1 MAWINRTEIA
11 PGIYLDLSKVGVSTT
26 IGVRGSSL
34 TRNGQYVNTGIP
46 GTGFYERT
54 KLVHTHQAH
63 APLSNSSADPKTAH
77 ANTLVVAIA
86 MAIGVFCIS
95 LAFSFLEGCIVWA
108 VFVVLLIFVAVISG
122 MAGDKS
128 KEVDPSLWIYK
139 AKATLPKL
147 QGETKEVLKN
157 FIDCYELAR
166 QIEYETKVV
175 NALED
180 KMRGASNT
188 KLEQLLWEHQSKLEE
203 LNRQLADVQIDVDA
217 PLTDEEKEAYGK
229 VCDAF
234 EQVMHSAYTWFV
246 APSNY
251 GSPTEPHAQTTGKR
265 RQASAYVGVFDYLKS
280 DFDVPVLDTG
290 DTQYYIYPKFVIKAS
305 NVCEFEV
312 YPLTPSAITASIVKY
327 AEAEVKPLDAHST
340 EEAWLYAN
348 GDGSPD
354 KRHTNNK
361 LVPVYQYGCINF
373 DLGSTQS
380 RFMFSNGEAS
390 ERFAEALALYVGK
403 PNASSSSSEEEGMAL
418 EKANGSF
425 YPAMEKAATN
435 LYLHVKSMN
444 GMEDV
449 IEAMN
454 KQHCLA
460 VADNLPFTVNH
471 RLALAAFADAWK
483 CYKCLGHQIDYS
495 KPEIIALSIF
505 CAELGSEDA
514 LSVVSSEQLMR
525 SQGIA
530 ATKGFIK
537 VMEDS
542 FDTNFPDD
550 KFFVIEILRANGI
563 DEDVINKYAVL
574 LYRFASILAKADGNV
589 DEKETAWLA
598 NMVKFTE
605 SPNKGTER
613 AANND
618 ELLSKV
624 AEYVVSSQRCSAS
637 AIQREFQIGYRR
649 AEKLLDQ
656 LAEWGIVGQAS
667 DSHPR
672 AILVNDKET
681 LHKWLGNRL
690 PKAQAGGKGRETA
703 HAAKDAPA
711 LQQLDKLIG
720 LESVKEEVNKLTN
733 FIKVQNLRKQKGM
746 NAITLS
752 YHCVFTGNPGT
763 GKTTVARI
771 VAQIYR
777 ELGILKKGQLVE
789 TDRSGLVAEYVGQ
802 TAVKTNKIIDSALD
816 GVLFIDEA
824 YSLVQG
830 GGNDYGKEAI
840 ATLLKRMEDDRDR
853 LIVILAGYDNEMK
866 LFIDS
871 NPGLQSRFNRYI
883 HFSDYNAEE
892 LMAIFK
898 LNLKK
903 FDYELTNDAEQKI
916 SHLFSYAVSH
926 KDQNFGNGRYARN
939 VLEKTLENQATRLAS
954 VSEITEQMLRTIEE
968 HDIPT

>member
-11 PGIYLDLSKVGVSTT
+11 PGVYLDLSKVGVSPT

-63 APLSNSSADPKTAH
+63 APLSNGSADPQTAH

-147 QGETKEVLKN
+147 QGETQEVLKN
-157 FIDCYELAR
+157 FIGCYELAR

-180 KMRGASNT
+180 KMRGASNA

-203 LNRQLADVQIDVDA
+203 LNRQLADVQMDVDA

-229 VCDAF
+229 LCDAF
-234 EQVMHSAYTWFV
+234 EQVMHSAYAWFV

-251 GSPTEPHAQTTGKR
+251 GSPTEPHAQTIGKR

-305 NVCEFEV
+305 SVCEFEV
-312 YPLTPSAITASIVKY
+312 YPLTPSAITASIVKH

-390 ERFAEALALYVGK
+390 ERFAEALDFYVGK
-403 PNASSSSSEEEGMAL
+403 PNASSSSSEEEDAMAL

-460 VADNLPFTVNH
+460 VADDLPFTVNH

-483 CYKCLGHQIDYS
+483 CYKGLGHQIDYS

-605 SPNKGTER
+605 SPNK
-613 AANND
+613 D
-618 ELLSKV
+618 
-624 AEYVVSSQRCSAS
+624 
-637 AIQREFQIGYRR
+637 
-649 AEKLLDQ
+649 
-656 LAEWGIVGQAS
+656 
-667 DSHPR
+667 
-672 AILVNDKET
+672 
-681 LHKWLGNRL
+681 
-690 PKAQAGGKGRETA
+690 RETA

-939 VLEKTLENQATRLAS
+939 VLEKTLENQATRLAT
-954 VSEITEQMLRTIEE
+954 VNEITEQMLRTIEE

>member
-34 TRNGQYVNTGIP
+34 THHGQYVNTGIP

-63 APLSNSSADPKTAH
+63 APLSYASADPQTAH

-108 VFVVLLIFVAVISG
+108 VFVVLLIFVATISG

-128 KEVDPSLWIYK
+128 KEVDHSLWIYK

-157 FIDCYELAR
+157 FIDCYELAK

-175 NALED
+175 NALEE
-180 KMRGASNT
+180 KLRGASNA
-188 KLEQLLWEHQSKLEE
+188 KLAQLLWEHQSKLEE
-203 LNRQLADVQIDVDA
+203 LNRQLADVQMDVDA

-251 GSPTEPHAQTTGKR
+251 GSPAKPHTQTTGKR
-265 RQASAYVGVFDYLKS
+265 RRASAYVGVFDYLKS
-280 DFDVPVLDTG
+280 DFDVPVLDAG

-312 YPLTPSAITASIVKY
+312 YPLTPSAITVSIVK
-327 AEAEVKPLDAHST
+327 
-340 EEAWLYAN
+340 YAN

-373 DLGSTQS
+373 DLGNTPS
-380 RFMFSNGEAS
+380 RFMFSDGEAS
-390 ERFAEALALYVGK
+390 ERFAEALAFYVGK
-403 PNASSSSSEEEGMAL
+403 PNASSSSEEEMASSN
-418 EKANGSF
+418 ANGTF
-425 YPAMEKAATN
+425 YSAMEKAATN

-449 IEAMN
+449 VEAMN

-460 VADNLPFTVNH
+460 VADDLPFTVNH

-483 CYKCLGHQIDYS
+483 CYKGLGHQIDYS
-495 KPEIIALSIF
+495 KPEIIGLSIF

-550 KFFVIEILRANGI
+550 KFFVIEILRDNGI
-563 DEDVINKYAVL
+563 DEDVVNKYAVL

-598 NMVKFTE
+598 SMVKFTE
-605 SPNKGTER
+605 S
-613 AANND
+613 AD
-618 ELLSKV
+618 
-624 AEYVVSSQRCSAS
+624 
-637 AIQREFQIGYRR
+637 
-649 AEKLLDQ
+649 
-656 LAEWGIVGQAS
+656 
-667 DSHPR
+667 
-672 AILVNDKET
+672 
-681 LHKWLGNRL
+681 
-690 PKAQAGGKGRETA
+690 KGRETA
-703 HAAKDAPA
+703 REGKDAPA

-746 NAITLS
+746 NAITIS

-853 LIVILAGYDNEMK
+853 LVVILAGYDNEMK

-883 HFSDYNAEE
+883 HFSDYKAEE

-968 HDIPT
+968 NDIPT

>member
-63 APLSNSSADPKTAH
+63 APLSNASADPQTAH

-147 QGETKEVLKN
+147 QGETQEVLKN
-157 FIDCYELAR
+157 FIGCYELAR

-180 KMRGASNT
+180 KMRGASNA

-203 LNRQLADVQIDVDA
+203 LNRQLADVQMDVDA

-229 VCDAF
+229 LCDAF
-234 EQVMHSAYTWFV
+234 EQVMHSAYAWFI

-251 GSPTEPHAQTTGKR
+251 GSPTEPHAQTIGKR

-305 NVCEFEV
+305 SVCEFEV
-312 YPLTPSAITASIVKY
+312 YPLTPSAITASIVKH

-380 RFMFSNGEAS
+380 RFMFSNGKAS
-390 ERFAEALALYVGK
+390 ERFAEALDFYVGK
-403 PNASSSSSEEEGMAL
+403 PNASSSSSEEDAMAL

-460 VADNLPFTVNH
+460 VADDLPFTVNH

-483 CYKCLGHQIDYS
+483 CYKGLGHQIDYS

-605 SPNKGTER
+605 SPNK
-613 AANND
+613 D
-618 ELLSKV
+618 
-624 AEYVVSSQRCSAS
+624 
-637 AIQREFQIGYRR
+637 
-649 AEKLLDQ
+649 
-656 LAEWGIVGQAS
+656 
-667 DSHPR
+667 
-672 AILVNDKET
+672 
-681 LHKWLGNRL
+681 
-690 PKAQAGGKGRETA
+690 RETA
-703 HAAKDAPA
+703 HVAKDAPA

-939 VLEKTLENQATRLAS
+939 VLEKTLENQATRLAT

>member
-1 MAWINRTEIA
+1 M
-11 PGIYLDLSKVGVSTT
+11 
-26 IGVRGSSL
+26 
-34 TRNGQYVNTGIP
+34 
-46 GTGFYERT
+46 
-54 KLVHTHQAH
+54 
-63 APLSNSSADPKTAH
+63 
-77 ANTLVVAIA
+77 
-86 MAIGVFCIS
+86 
-95 LAFSFLEGCIVWA
+95 
-108 VFVVLLIFVAVISG
+108 
-122 MAGDKS
+122 
-128 KEVDPSLWIYK
+128 
-139 AKATLPKL
+139 
-147 QGETKEVLKN
+147 
-157 FIDCYELAR
+157 
-166 QIEYETKVV
+166 V
-175 NALED
+175 NALEE
-180 KMRGASNT
+180 KLRGASNA

-234 EQVMHSAYTWFV
+234 EQAMHSAYTWFV

-251 GSPTEPHAQTTGKR
+251 GSPAKPHAQTTGKR
-265 RQASAYVGVFDYLKS
+265 GRASAYVGVFDYLKS
-280 DFDVPVLDTG
+280 DFDVPVLDVG

-312 YPLTPSAITASIVKY
+312 YPLTPSAITVSIVK
-327 AEAEVKPLDAHST
+327 
-340 EEAWLYAN
+340 YAN

-373 DLGSTQS
+373 DLGNTPS
-380 RFMFSNGEAS
+380 RFMFSDGEAS
-390 ERFAEALALYVGK
+390 ERFGEALTFYVGK
-403 PNASSSSSEEEGMAL
+403 PNASSSEEEEMASSN
-418 EKANGSF
+418 ANGTF
-425 YPAMEKAATN
+425 YSAMEKAATN

-449 IEAMN
+449 VEAMN

-460 VADNLPFTVNH
+460 VADDLPFTVNH

-483 CYKCLGHQIDYS
+483 CYKGLGHQVDYS
-495 KPEIIALSIF
+495 KPEIIGLSIF

-550 KFFVIEILRANGI
+550 KFFVIEILRDNGI
-563 DEDVINKYAVL
+563 DEDVVNKYAVL

-598 NMVKFTE
+598 SMVKFTE
-605 SPNKGTER
+605 S
-613 AANND
+613 A
-618 ELLSKV
+618 
-624 AEYVVSSQRCSAS
+624 
-637 AIQREFQIGYRR
+637 
-649 AEKLLDQ
+649 
-656 LAEWGIVGQAS
+656 
-667 DSHPR
+667 
-672 AILVNDKET
+672 
-681 LHKWLGNRL
+681 
-690 PKAQAGGKGRETA
+690 GKGRETA
-703 HAAKDAPA
+703 REGKDAPA

-746 NAITLS
+746 NAITIS

-853 LIVILAGYDNEMK
+853 LVVILAGYDNEMK

-883 HFSDYNAEE
+883 HFSDYNSEE

-968 HDIPT
+968 NDIPT

>member
-11 PGIYLDLSKVGVSTT
+11 PGVYLDLSKVGVSTT

-63 APLSNSSADPKTAH
+63 APLSNGSADPKTAH

-128 KEVDPSLWIYK
+128 KEVDPSLWICK

-157 FIDCYELAR
+157 FIGCYELAR

-180 KMRGASNT
+180 KMRGASNA

-203 LNRQLADVQIDVDA
+203 LNRQLADVQMDVDA

-229 VCDAF
+229 LCDAF
-234 EQVMHSAYTWFV
+234 EQVMHSAYAWFV

-251 GSPTEPHAQTTGKR
+251 GSPTEPHAQTIGKR

-312 YPLTPSAITASIVKY
+312 YPLTPSAITASIVKH

-390 ERFAEALALYVGK
+390 ERFAEALDFYVGK
-403 PNASSSSSEEEGMAL
+403 PNASSSSSEEEDAMAL

-460 VADNLPFTVNH
+460 VADDLPFTVNH

-483 CYKCLGHQIDYS
+483 CYKGLGHQIDYS

-605 SPNKGTER
+605 SPNK
-613 AANND
+613 D
-618 ELLSKV
+618 
-624 AEYVVSSQRCSAS
+624 
-637 AIQREFQIGYRR
+637 
-649 AEKLLDQ
+649 
-656 LAEWGIVGQAS
+656 
-667 DSHPR
+667 
-672 AILVNDKET
+672 
-681 LHKWLGNRL
+681 
-690 PKAQAGGKGRETA
+690 RETA

-771 VAQIYR
+771 VAQIYH

-939 VLEKTLENQATRLAS
+939 VLEKTLENQATRLAT

>member
-34 TRNGQYVNTGIP
+34 THHGQYVNTGIP

-63 APLSNSSADPKTAH
+63 APLSNASADPQTAH

-108 VFVVLLIFVAVISG
+108 VFVVLLIFVATISG

-128 KEVDPSLWIYK
+128 KEVDHSLWIYK

-157 FIDCYELAR
+157 FIDCYELAK

-175 NALED
+175 KALEE
-180 KMRGASNT
+180 KLRGASNA

-234 EQVMHSAYTWFV
+234 EQAMHSAYTWFV

-251 GSPTEPHAQTTGKR
+251 GSPAKPHVQTIGKR
-265 RQASAYVGVFDYLKS
+265 RRASAYVGVFDYLKS
-280 DFDVPVLDTG
+280 NFDVPVLDAG

-312 YPLTPSAITASIVKY
+312 YPLTPSAITVSIVK
-327 AEAEVKPLDAHST
+327 
-340 EEAWLYAN
+340 YAN

-373 DLGSTQS
+373 DLGNTPS
-380 RFMFSNGEAS
+380 RFMFSDGEAS
-390 ERFAEALALYVGK
+390 ERFAEALAFYVGK
-403 PNASSSSSEEEGMAL
+403 PNASSSSEEEMASSNA
-418 EKANGSF
+418 KGTF
-425 YPAMEKAATN
+425 YSAMEKAATN

-449 IEAMN
+449 VEAMN

-460 VADNLPFTVNH
+460 VADDLPFTVNH

-483 CYKCLGHQIDYS
+483 CYKGLGHQIDYS
-495 KPEIIALSIF
+495 KPEIIGLSIF

-530 ATKGFIK
+530 ATKGFIQ

-542 FDTNFPDD
+542 FETNFPDD

-563 DEDVINKYAVL
+563 DEDVVNKYAVL

-598 NMVKFTE
+598 SMVKFTE
-605 SPNKGTER
+605 S
-613 AANND
+613 AD
-618 ELLSKV
+618 
-624 AEYVVSSQRCSAS
+624 
-637 AIQREFQIGYRR
+637 
-649 AEKLLDQ
+649 
-656 LAEWGIVGQAS
+656 
-667 DSHPR
+667 
-672 AILVNDKET
+672 
-681 LHKWLGNRL
+681 
-690 PKAQAGGKGRETA
+690 KGRETA
-703 HAAKDAPA
+703 REAKDAPA

-746 NAITLS
+746 NAITIS

-853 LIVILAGYDNEMK
+853 LVVILAGYDNEMK

-968 HDIPT
+968 NDIPT

>member
-11 PGIYLDLSKVGVSTT
+11 PGIYLDLSKVSVSTT

-63 APLSNSSADPKTAH
+63 APLSNASADPQTAH

-128 KEVDPSLWIYK
+128 KEVDPSLWICK

-157 FIDCYELAR
+157 FIGCYELAR

-180 KMRGASNT
+180 KMRGASNA

-203 LNRQLADVQIDVDA
+203 LNRQLADVQMDVDA
-217 PLTDEEKEAYGK
+217 PLTDKEKEAYGK
-229 VCDAF
+229 LCDAF
-234 EQVMHSAYTWFV
+234 EQVMHSAYAWFI

-251 GSPTEPHAQTTGKR
+251 GSPTEPHAQTIGKR

-305 NVCEFEV
+305 SVCEFEV
-312 YPLTPSAITASIVKY
+312 YPLTPSAITASIVKH

-390 ERFAEALALYVGK
+390 ERFAEALDFYVGK
-403 PNASSSSSEEEGMAL
+403 PNTSSSSSEEEDAMAL

-460 VADNLPFTVNH
+460 VADDLPFTVNH

-483 CYKCLGHQIDYS
+483 CYKGLGHQIDYS

-605 SPNKGTER
+605 SPNK
-613 AANND
+613 D
-618 ELLSKV
+618 
-624 AEYVVSSQRCSAS
+624 
-637 AIQREFQIGYRR
+637 
-649 AEKLLDQ
+649 
-656 LAEWGIVGQAS
+656 
-667 DSHPR
+667 
-672 AILVNDKET
+672 
-681 LHKWLGNRL
+681 
-690 PKAQAGGKGRETA
+690 RETA
-703 HAAKDAPA
+703 HAAKDASA

-771 VAQIYR
+771 VAQIYH

-939 VLEKTLENQATRLAS
+939 VLEKTLENQATRLAT

>member
-63 APLSNSSADPKTAH
+63 APLSNASADPQTAH

-128 KEVDPSLWIYK
+128 KEVDPSLWICK

-157 FIDCYELAR
+157 FIGCYELAR

-180 KMRGASNT
+180 KMRGASNA

-203 LNRQLADVQIDVDA
+203 LNRQLADVQMDVDA

-229 VCDAF
+229 LCDAF
-234 EQVMHSAYTWFV
+234 EQVMHSAYAWFI

-251 GSPTEPHAQTTGKR
+251 GSPTEPHAQTIGKR

-390 ERFAEALALYVGK
+390 ERFAEALDFYVGK
-403 PNASSSSSEEEGMAL
+403 PNASSSSSEEDAMAL
-418 EKANGSF
+418 EKANVSF

-460 VADNLPFTVNH
+460 VADDLPFTVNH

-483 CYKCLGHQIDYS
+483 CYKGLGHQIDYS

-605 SPNKGTER
+605 SPNK
-613 AANND
+613 D
-618 ELLSKV
+618 
-624 AEYVVSSQRCSAS
+624 
-637 AIQREFQIGYRR
+637 
-649 AEKLLDQ
+649 
-656 LAEWGIVGQAS
+656 
-667 DSHPR
+667 
-672 AILVNDKET
+672 
-681 LHKWLGNRL
+681 
-690 PKAQAGGKGRETA
+690 RETA

-866 LFIDS
+866 LFVDS

-939 VLEKTLENQATRLAS
+939 VLEKTLENQATRLAT

>member
-34 TRNGQYVNTGIP
+34 THHGQYVNTGIP

-63 APLSNSSADPKTAH
+63 APLSYASADPQTAH

-108 VFVVLLIFVAVISG
+108 VFVALLIFVATISG

-128 KEVDPSLWIYK
+128 KEVDHSLWIYK

-157 FIDCYELAR
+157 FIDCYELAK

-175 NALED
+175 NALEE
-180 KMRGASNT
+180 KLRGASNA
-188 KLEQLLWEHQSKLEE
+188 KLDQLLWEHQSKLEE
-203 LNRQLADVQIDVDA
+203 LNRQLADVQTDVDA

-234 EQVMHSAYTWFV
+234 EEAMHSAYTWFV

-251 GSPTEPHAQTTGKR
+251 GSPAKPHVQTIGKR
-265 RQASAYVGVFDYLKS
+265 RRASAYVGVFDYLKS
-280 DFDVPVLDTG
+280 DFDVPVLDAG

-305 NVCEFEV
+305 SVCEFEV

-327 AEAEVKPLDAHST
+327 AEAEVNPLDAHST
-340 EEAWLYAN
+340 EEAWQYAN

-373 DLGSTQS
+373 DLGNTPS
-380 RFMFSNGEAS
+380 RFMFSDGEAS
-390 ERFAEALALYVGK
+390 ERFAEALAFYVGK
-403 PNASSSSSEEEGMAL
+403 PNASSSSSEEEMASSN
-418 EKANGSF
+418 ANGTF
-425 YPAMEKAATN
+425 YSAMEKAATN

-449 IEAMN
+449 VEAMN

-460 VADNLPFTVNH
+460 VADDLPFTVNH

-483 CYKCLGHQIDYS
+483 CYKGLGHQIDYS
-495 KPEIIALSIF
+495 KPEIIGLSIF

-530 ATKGFIK
+530 ATKGFIQ

-542 FDTNFPDD
+542 FETNFPDD
-550 KFFVIEILRANGI
+550 KFFVIEILRDNGI

-598 NMVKFTE
+598 SMVKFTE
-605 SPNKGTER
+605 S
-613 AANND
+613 AD
-618 ELLSKV
+618 
-624 AEYVVSSQRCSAS
+624 
-637 AIQREFQIGYRR
+637 
-649 AEKLLDQ
+649 
-656 LAEWGIVGQAS
+656 
-667 DSHPR
+667 
-672 AILVNDKET
+672 
-681 LHKWLGNRL
+681 
-690 PKAQAGGKGRETA
+690 KGRETA
-703 HAAKDAPA
+703 REGKDAPA

-746 NAITLS
+746 NAITIS

-853 LIVILAGYDNEMK
+853 LVVILAGYDNEMK

-968 HDIPT
+968 NDIPT

>member
-11 PGIYLDLSKVGVSTT
+11 PGIYLDLSKVGVSPT

-63 APLSNSSADPKTAH
+63 APLSNASADPQTAH

-108 VFVVLLIFVAVISG
+108 VFVVLLIFVATISG

-128 KEVDPSLWIYK
+128 KEVDHSLWIYK

-157 FIDCYELAR
+157 FIDCYELAK

-175 NALED
+175 KALEE
-180 KMRGASNT
+180 KLRGASNA

-234 EQVMHSAYTWFV
+234 EEAMHSAYTWFV

-251 GSPTEPHAQTTGKR
+251 GSPAKPHAQTTGKR
-265 RQASAYVGVFDYLKS
+265 RRASAYVGVFDYLKS
-280 DFDVPVLDTG
+280 NFDVPVLDAG

-312 YPLTPSAITASIVKY
+312 YPLTPSAITISIVK
-327 AEAEVKPLDAHST
+327 
-340 EEAWLYAN
+340 YAN

-354 KRHTNNK
+354 KRHANNK

-373 DLGSTQS
+373 DLGNTPS
-380 RFMFSNGEAS
+380 RFMFSDGEAS
-390 ERFAEALALYVGK
+390 ERFAEALDFYVGK
-403 PNASSSSSEEEGMAL
+403 PNASSSSSEEEDAMAL

-483 CYKCLGHQIDYS
+483 CYKGLGHKIDYS

-542 FDTNFPDD
+542 FDTKFPDD
-550 KFFVIEILRANGI
+550 NFFVIEILRANGI

-605 SPNKGTER
+605 SPNK
-613 AANND
+613 D
-618 ELLSKV
+618 
-624 AEYVVSSQRCSAS
+624 
-637 AIQREFQIGYRR
+637 
-649 AEKLLDQ
+649 
-656 LAEWGIVGQAS
+656 
-667 DSHPR
+667 
-672 AILVNDKET
+672 
-681 LHKWLGNRL
+681 
-690 PKAQAGGKGRETA
+690 RETA

-939 VLEKTLENQATRLAS
+939 VLEKTLENQATRLAT

>member
-11 PGIYLDLSKVGVSTT
+11 PGIYLDLSKVGVSPT

-63 APLSNSSADPKTAH
+63 APLSNASADPQTAH

-128 KEVDPSLWIYK
+128 KEVDPSLWICK

-147 QGETKEVLKN
+147 QGETQEVLKN
-157 FIDCYELAR
+157 FIGCYELAR

-180 KMRGASNT
+180 KMRGASNA

-203 LNRQLADVQIDVDA
+203 LNRQLVDVQMDVDA

-229 VCDAF
+229 LCDAF
-234 EQVMHSAYTWFV
+234 EQVMHSAYAWFI

-251 GSPTEPHAQTTGKR
+251 GSPTEPHAQTIGKR

-305 NVCEFEV
+305 SVCEFEV
-312 YPLTPSAITASIVKY
+312 YPLTPSAITASIVKH

-380 RFMFSNGEAS
+380 RFMFSNGKAS
-390 ERFAEALALYVGK
+390 ERFAEALDFYVGK
-403 PNASSSSSEEEGMAL
+403 PNASSSSSEEEDAMAL

-460 VADNLPFTVNH
+460 VADDLPFTVNH

-483 CYKCLGHQIDYS
+483 CYKGLGHKIDYS

-605 SPNKGTER
+605 SPNK
-613 AANND
+613 D
-618 ELLSKV
+618 
-624 AEYVVSSQRCSAS
+624 
-637 AIQREFQIGYRR
+637 
-649 AEKLLDQ
+649 
-656 LAEWGIVGQAS
+656 
-667 DSHPR
+667 
-672 AILVNDKET
+672 
-681 LHKWLGNRL
+681 
-690 PKAQAGGKGRETA
+690 RETA

-771 VAQIYR
+771 VAQIYH

-916 SHLFSYAVSH
+916 RHLFSYAVSH

-939 VLEKTLENQATRLAS
+939 VLEKTLENQATRLAT

>member
-11 PGIYLDLSKVGVSTT
+11 PGIYLDLSKVGVSPT

-63 APLSNSSADPKTAH
+63 APLSNASADPQTAH

-147 QGETKEVLKN
+147 QGETQEVLKN
-157 FIDCYELAR
+157 FIGCYELAR

-180 KMRGASNT
+180 KMRGASNA

-203 LNRQLADVQIDVDA
+203 LNRQLADVQMDVDA

-229 VCDAF
+229 LCDAF
-234 EQVMHSAYTWFV
+234 EQVMHSAYAWFI

-251 GSPTEPHAQTTGKR
+251 GSPTEPHAQTIGKR

-390 ERFAEALALYVGK
+390 ERFAEALDFYVGK
-403 PNASSSSSEEEGMAL
+403 PNASSSSSEEDAMAL

-460 VADNLPFTVNH
+460 VADDLPFTVNH

-483 CYKCLGHQIDYS
+483 CYKGLGHQIDYS

-605 SPNKGTER
+605 SPNK
-613 AANND
+613 D
-618 ELLSKV
+618 
-624 AEYVVSSQRCSAS
+624 
-637 AIQREFQIGYRR
+637 
-649 AEKLLDQ
+649 
-656 LAEWGIVGQAS
+656 
-667 DSHPR
+667 
-672 AILVNDKET
+672 
-681 LHKWLGNRL
+681 
-690 PKAQAGGKGRETA
+690 RETA
-703 HAAKDAPA
+703 HVAKDAPA

-939 VLEKTLENQATRLAS
+939 VLEKTLENQATRLAT

>member
-63 APLSNSSADPKTAH
+63 APLSNGSADPKTAH

-128 KEVDPSLWIYK
+128 KEVDPSLWICK

-157 FIDCYELAR
+157 FIGCYELAR

-180 KMRGASNT
+180 KMRGASNA

-203 LNRQLADVQIDVDA
+203 LNRQLADVQMDVDA
-217 PLTDEEKEAYGK
+217 PLTDKEKEAYGK
-229 VCDAF
+229 LCDVF
-234 EQVMHSAYTWFV
+234 EQVMHSAYAWFV

-251 GSPTEPHAQTTGKR
+251 GSPTEPHAQTIGKR

-305 NVCEFEV
+305 SVCEFEV

-380 RFMFSNGEAS
+380 RFMFSNGKAS
-390 ERFAEALALYVGK
+390 ERFAEALDFYVGK
-403 PNASSSSSEEEGMAL
+403 PNASSSSSEEDAMAL

-460 VADNLPFTVNH
+460 VADDLPFTVNH

-483 CYKCLGHQIDYS
+483 CYKGLGHQIDYS

-505 CAELGSEDA
+505 WAELGSEDA

-605 SPNKGTER
+605 SPNK
-613 AANND
+613 D
-618 ELLSKV
+618 
-624 AEYVVSSQRCSAS
+624 
-637 AIQREFQIGYRR
+637 
-649 AEKLLDQ
+649 
-656 LAEWGIVGQAS
+656 
-667 DSHPR
+667 
-672 AILVNDKET
+672 
-681 LHKWLGNRL
+681 
-690 PKAQAGGKGRETA
+690 RETA
-703 HAAKDAPA
+703 HAAKDASA

-939 VLEKTLENQATRLAS
+939 VLEKTLENQATRLAT

>member
-34 TRNGQYVNTGIP
+34 THHGQYVNTGIP

-63 APLSNSSADPKTAH
+63 APLSYASADPQTAH

-108 VFVVLLIFVAVISG
+108 VFVVLLIFVATISG

-128 KEVDPSLWIYK
+128 KEVDHSLWIYK
-139 AKATLPKL
+139 AKVTLPKL

-157 FIDCYELAR
+157 FIDCYELAS

-175 NALED
+175 NALEE
-180 KMRGASNT
+180 KLRGASNA

-203 LNRQLADVQIDVDA
+203 LNRQLADVQMDVDA
-217 PLTDEEKEAYGK
+217 PLTDEEKETYGK

-312 YPLTPSAITASIVKY
+312 YPLTPSAITVSIVK
-327 AEAEVKPLDAHST
+327 
-340 EEAWLYAN
+340 YAN

-373 DLGSTQS
+373 DLGNTPS
-380 RFMFSNGEAS
+380 RFMFSDGEAS
-390 ERFAEALALYVGK
+390 ERFAEALAFYVGK
-403 PNASSSSSEEEGMAL
+403 PNASSSSEEEMASSNA
-418 EKANGSF
+418 KGTF
-425 YPAMEKAATN
+425 YSAMEKAATN

-449 IEAMN
+449 VEAMN

-460 VADNLPFTVNH
+460 VADDLPFTVNH

-483 CYKCLGHQIDYS
+483 CYKGLGHQIDYS
-495 KPEIIALSIF
+495 KPEIIGLSIF

-530 ATKGFIK
+530 ATKGFIQ

-550 KFFVIEILRANGI
+550 KFFVIEILRDNGI
-563 DEDVINKYAVL
+563 DEDVVNKYAVL

-589 DEKETAWLA
+589 DENETAWLA
-598 NMVKFTE
+598 SMVKFTE
-605 SPNKGTER
+605 S
-613 AANND
+613 AD
-618 ELLSKV
+618 
-624 AEYVVSSQRCSAS
+624 
-637 AIQREFQIGYRR
+637 
-649 AEKLLDQ
+649 
-656 LAEWGIVGQAS
+656 
-667 DSHPR
+667 
-672 AILVNDKET
+672 
-681 LHKWLGNRL
+681 
-690 PKAQAGGKGRETA
+690 KGRETA
-703 HAAKDAPA
+703 REGKDAPA

-746 NAITLS
+746 NAITIS

-853 LIVILAGYDNEMK
+853 LVVILAGYDNEMK

-968 HDIPT
+968 NDIPT

>member
-11 PGIYLDLSKVGVSTT
+11 PGIYLDLSKVSVSTT

-63 APLSNSSADPKTAH
+63 APLSNASADPQTAH

-128 KEVDPSLWIYK
+128 KEVDPSLWICK

-157 FIDCYELAR
+157 FIGCYELAR

-180 KMRGASNT
+180 KMRGASNA

-203 LNRQLADVQIDVDA
+203 LNRQLADVQMDVDA
-217 PLTDEEKEAYGK
+217 PLTDKEKEAYGK
-229 VCDAF
+229 LCDAF
-234 EQVMHSAYTWFV
+234 EQVMHSAYAWFI

-251 GSPTEPHAQTTGKR
+251 GSPTEPHAQTIGKR

-305 NVCEFEV
+305 SVCEFEV
-312 YPLTPSAITASIVKY
+312 YPLTPSAITASIVKH

-373 DLGSTQS
+373 NLGSTQS

-390 ERFAEALALYVGK
+390 ERFAEALDFYVGK
-403 PNASSSSSEEEGMAL
+403 PNTSSSSSEEEDAMAL

-460 VADNLPFTVNH
+460 VADDLPFTVNH

-483 CYKCLGHQIDYS
+483 CYKGLGHQIDYS

-605 SPNKGTER
+605 SPNK
-613 AANND
+613 D
-618 ELLSKV
+618 
-624 AEYVVSSQRCSAS
+624 
-637 AIQREFQIGYRR
+637 
-649 AEKLLDQ
+649 
-656 LAEWGIVGQAS
+656 
-667 DSHPR
+667 
-672 AILVNDKET
+672 
-681 LHKWLGNRL
+681 
-690 PKAQAGGKGRETA
+690 RETA
-703 HAAKDAPA
+703 HAAKDASA

-771 VAQIYR
+771 VAQIYH

-939 VLEKTLENQATRLAS
+939 VLEKTLENQATRLAT

>member
-34 TRNGQYVNTGIP
+34 THHGQYVNTGIP

-63 APLSNSSADPKTAH
+63 APLSYASADPQTAH

-108 VFVVLLIFVAVISG
+108 VFVVLLIFVATISG

-128 KEVDPSLWIYK
+128 KEVDHSLWIYK

-147 QGETKEVLKN
+147 QGETKKVLKN
-157 FIDCYELAR
+157 FIDCYELAK

-180 KMRGASNT
+180 KMRGASNA

-229 VCDAF
+229 LCDAF
-234 EQVMHSAYTWFV
+234 EQAMHSAYTWFV

-251 GSPTEPHAQTTGKR
+251 GSPAKPHAQTTGKR
-265 RQASAYVGVFDYLKS
+265 RRASAYVGVFDYLKS
-280 DFDVPVLDTG
+280 DFDVPVLDAG

-312 YPLTPSAITASIVKY
+312 YPLTPSAITVSIVK
-327 AEAEVKPLDAHST
+327 
-340 EEAWLYAN
+340 YAN

-373 DLGSTQS
+373 DLGNTPS
-380 RFMFSNGEAS
+380 RFMFSDGEAS
-390 ERFAEALALYVGK
+390 ERFGEALDFYVGN
-403 PNASSSSSEEEGMAL
+403 PNASSSSSEEEMASSN
-418 EKANGSF
+418 ANGTF
-425 YPAMEKAATN
+425 YSAMEKAATN

-449 IEAMN
+449 VEAMN

-460 VADNLPFTVNH
+460 VADDLPFTVNH

-483 CYKCLGHQIDYS
+483 CYKGLGHQVDYS
-495 KPEIIALSIF
+495 KPEIIGLSIF

-530 ATKGFIK
+530 ATKGFIQ

-563 DEDVINKYAVL
+563 DEDVVNKYAVL

-598 NMVKFTE
+598 SMVKFTE
-605 SPNKGTER
+605 S
-613 AANND
+613 AD
-618 ELLSKV
+618 
-624 AEYVVSSQRCSAS
+624 
-637 AIQREFQIGYRR
+637 
-649 AEKLLDQ
+649 
-656 LAEWGIVGQAS
+656 
-667 DSHPR
+667 
-672 AILVNDKET
+672 
-681 LHKWLGNRL
+681 
-690 PKAQAGGKGRETA
+690 KGRETA
-703 HAAKDAPA
+703 REGKDAPA

-746 NAITLS
+746 NAITIS

-853 LIVILAGYDNEMK
+853 LVVILAGYDNEMK

-968 HDIPT
+968 NDIPT

>member
-1 MAWINRTEIA
+1 MAWINRKEIA
-11 PGIYLDLSKVGVSTT
+11 PGVYLDLSKVGVSPT

-63 APLSNSSADPKTAH
+63 APLSNGSADPKTAH

-157 FIDCYELAR
+157 FIGCYELAR

-180 KMRGASNT
+180 KMRGASNA

-203 LNRQLADVQIDVDA
+203 LNRQLADVQMDVDA
-217 PLTDEEKEAYGK
+217 PLTDKEKEAYGK
-229 VCDAF
+229 LCDAF
-234 EQVMHSAYTWFV
+234 EQVMHSAYAWFV

-251 GSPTEPHAQTTGKR
+251 GSPTEPHAQTIGKR

-312 YPLTPSAITASIVKY
+312 YPLTPSAITASIVKH

-361 LVPVYQYGCINF
+361 PVPVYQYGCINF
-373 DLGSTQS
+373 NLGSTQS

-390 ERFAEALALYVGK
+390 ERFAEALDFYVGN
-403 PNASSSSSEEEGMAL
+403 PNASSSSSEEEDAMAL

-483 CYKCLGHQIDYS
+483 CYKGLGHQIDYS

-605 SPNKGTER
+605 SPNK
-613 AANND
+613 D
-618 ELLSKV
+618 
-624 AEYVVSSQRCSAS
+624 
-637 AIQREFQIGYRR
+637 
-649 AEKLLDQ
+649 
-656 LAEWGIVGQAS
+656 
-667 DSHPR
+667 
-672 AILVNDKET
+672 
-681 LHKWLGNRL
+681 
-690 PKAQAGGKGRETA
+690 RETA
-703 HAAKDAPA
+703 HAAKDASA

-771 VAQIYR
+771 VAQIYH

-939 VLEKTLENQATRLAS
+939 VLEKTLENQATRLAT

>member
-11 PGIYLDLSKVGVSTT
+11 PGIYLDLSKVGVSPT

-63 APLSNSSADPKTAH
+63 APLSNASADPKTAH

-147 QGETKEVLKN
+147 QGETQEVLKN
-157 FIDCYELAR
+157 FIGCYELAR
-166 QIEYETKVV
+166 QIENETKVV

-180 KMRGASNT
+180 KMRGASNA

-203 LNRQLADVQIDVDA
+203 LNRQLADVQMDVDA

-229 VCDAF
+229 LCDAF
-234 EQVMHSAYTWFV
+234 EQVMHSAYAWFI

-251 GSPTEPHAQTTGKR
+251 GNPTEPHAQTIGKR

-312 YPLTPSAITASIVKY
+312 YPLTPSAITASIVKH

-403 PNASSSSSEEEGMAL
+403 PNASSSSSEEDAMAL

-460 VADNLPFTVNH
+460 VADDLPFTVNH

-483 CYKCLGHQIDYS
+483 CYKGLGHKIDYS

-605 SPNKGTER
+605 SPNK
-613 AANND
+613 D
-618 ELLSKV
+618 
-624 AEYVVSSQRCSAS
+624 
-637 AIQREFQIGYRR
+637 
-649 AEKLLDQ
+649 
-656 LAEWGIVGQAS
+656 
-667 DSHPR
+667 
-672 AILVNDKET
+672 
-681 LHKWLGNRL
+681 
-690 PKAQAGGKGRETA
+690 RETA

-771 VAQIYR
+771 VAQIYH

-939 VLEKTLENQATRLAS
+939 VLEKTLENQATRLAT
-954 VSEITEQMLRTIEE
+954 VNEITEQMLRTIEE

>member
-34 TRNGQYVNTGIP
+34 THHGQYVNTGIP

-63 APLSNSSADPKTAH
+63 APLSNASADPQTAH

-108 VFVVLLIFVAVISG
+108 VFVVLLIFVATISG
-122 MAGDKS
+122 MAGDNN
-128 KEVDPSLWIYK
+128 KEVDHSLWIYK

-147 QGETKEVLKN
+147 QGKTKEVLKN
-157 FIDCYELAR
+157 FIDCYELAK

-175 NALED
+175 KALEE
-180 KMRGASNT
+180 KLRGASNA

-234 EQVMHSAYTWFV
+234 EEAMHSAYTWFV

-251 GSPTEPHAQTTGKR
+251 GSPAKPHAQTTGKR
-265 RQASAYVGVFDYLKS
+265 RRASAYVGVFDYLKS

-312 YPLTPSAITASIVKY
+312 YPLTPSAITVSIVK
-327 AEAEVKPLDAHST
+327 
-340 EEAWLYAN
+340 YAN

-373 DLGSTQS
+373 DLGNTPS
-380 RFMFSNGEAS
+380 RFMFSDGEAS
-390 ERFAEALALYVGK
+390 ERFAEALAFYVGK
-403 PNASSSSSEEEGMAL
+403 PNASSSSEEEMASNN
-418 EKANGSF
+418 ANGTF
-425 YPAMEKAATN
+425 YSAMEKAATN

-449 IEAMN
+449 VEAMN

-460 VADNLPFTVNH
+460 VADDLPFTVNH

-483 CYKCLGHQIDYS
+483 CYKGLGHQIDYS
-495 KPEIIALSIF
+495 KPEIIGLSIF

-530 ATKGFIK
+530 ATKGFIQ

-550 KFFVIEILRANGI
+550 KFFVIEILRDNGI
-563 DEDVINKYAVL
+563 DEDVVNKYAVL

-598 NMVKFTE
+598 SMVKFTE
-605 SPNKGTER
+605 S
-613 AANND
+613 AD
-618 ELLSKV
+618 
-624 AEYVVSSQRCSAS
+624 
-637 AIQREFQIGYRR
+637 
-649 AEKLLDQ
+649 
-656 LAEWGIVGQAS
+656 
-667 DSHPR
+667 
-672 AILVNDKET
+672 
-681 LHKWLGNRL
+681 
-690 PKAQAGGKGRETA
+690 KGRETA
-703 HAAKDAPA
+703 REGKDAPA

-746 NAITLS
+746 NAITIS

-853 LIVILAGYDNEMK
+853 LVVILAGYDNEMK

-968 HDIPT
+968 NDIPT

>member
-11 PGIYLDLSKVGVSTT
+11 PGIYLDLSKVGVSPT

-63 APLSNSSADPKTAH
+63 APLSNSSADPQTAH

-128 KEVDPSLWIYK
+128 KEVDPSLWICK

-157 FIDCYELAR
+157 FIGCYELAR

-180 KMRGASNT
+180 KMRGASNA

-203 LNRQLADVQIDVDA
+203 LNRQLADVQMDVDA

-229 VCDAF
+229 LCDAF
-234 EQVMHSAYTWFV
+234 EQVMHSAYAWFV

-251 GSPTEPHAQTTGKR
+251 GSPTEPHAQTIGKR

-305 NVCEFEV
+305 SVCEFEV
-312 YPLTPSAITASIVKY
+312 YPLTPSAITASIVKH

-403 PNASSSSSEEEGMAL
+403 PNASSSSSEEDAMAL

-460 VADNLPFTVNH
+460 VADDLPFTVNH

-483 CYKCLGHQIDYS
+483 CYKGLGHKIDYS

-605 SPNKGTER
+605 SPNK
-613 AANND
+613 D
-618 ELLSKV
+618 
-624 AEYVVSSQRCSAS
+624 
-637 AIQREFQIGYRR
+637 
-649 AEKLLDQ
+649 
-656 LAEWGIVGQAS
+656 
-667 DSHPR
+667 
-672 AILVNDKET
+672 
-681 LHKWLGNRL
+681 
-690 PKAQAGGKGRETA
+690 RETA

-771 VAQIYR
+771 VAQIYH

-939 VLEKTLENQATRLAS
+939 VLEKTLENQATRLAT
-954 VSEITEQMLRTIEE
+954 VNEITEQMLRTIEE

>member
-63 APLSNSSADPKTAH
+63 APLSNSSADPQTAH

-157 FIDCYELAR
+157 FIGCYELAR

-180 KMRGASNT
+180 KMRGASNA

-203 LNRQLADVQIDVDA
+203 LNRQLADVQMDVDA

-229 VCDAF
+229 LCDVF
-234 EQVMHSAYTWFV
+234 EQVMHSAYAWFV

-251 GSPTEPHAQTTGKR
+251 GSPTEPHAQTIGKR

-312 YPLTPSAITASIVKY
+312 YPLTPSAITASIVKH

-390 ERFAEALALYVGK
+390 ERFAEALAFYVGN
-403 PNASSSSSEEEGMAL
+403 PNASSSSSEEDAMAL

-483 CYKCLGHQIDYS
+483 CYKGLGHQIDYS

-605 SPNKGTER
+605 SPNK
-613 AANND
+613 D
-618 ELLSKV
+618 
-624 AEYVVSSQRCSAS
+624 
-637 AIQREFQIGYRR
+637 
-649 AEKLLDQ
+649 
-656 LAEWGIVGQAS
+656 
-667 DSHPR
+667 
-672 AILVNDKET
+672 
-681 LHKWLGNRL
+681 
-690 PKAQAGGKGRETA
+690 RETA
-703 HAAKDAPA
+703 HATKDAPA

-916 SHLFSYAVSH
+916 SHLFSYAISH

-939 VLEKTLENQATRLAS
+939 VLEKTLENQATRLAT

>member
-11 PGIYLDLSKVGVSTT
+11 PGIYLDLSKVSVSTT

-63 APLSNSSADPKTAH
+63 APLSNSSADPQTAH

-128 KEVDPSLWIYK
+128 KEVDPSLWICK

-157 FIDCYELAR
+157 FIGCYELAR

-180 KMRGASNT
+180 KMRGASNA

-203 LNRQLADVQIDVDA
+203 LNRQLADVQMDVDA

-229 VCDAF
+229 LCDAF
-234 EQVMHSAYTWFV
+234 EQVMHSAYAWFI

-251 GSPTEPHAQTTGKR
+251 GSPTEPHAQTIGKR

-380 RFMFSNGEAS
+380 RFMFSNGKAS
-390 ERFAEALALYVGK
+390 ERFAEALDFYVGN
-403 PNASSSSSEEEGMAL
+403 PNASSSSSEEDAMAL

-425 YPAMEKAATN
+425 YPAMEKATTN

-483 CYKCLGHQIDYS
+483 CYKGLGHQIDYS

-542 FDTNFPDD
+542 FDTKFPDD

-605 SPNKGTER
+605 SPNK
-613 AANND
+613 D
-618 ELLSKV
+618 
-624 AEYVVSSQRCSAS
+624 
-637 AIQREFQIGYRR
+637 
-649 AEKLLDQ
+649 
-656 LAEWGIVGQAS
+656 
-667 DSHPR
+667 
-672 AILVNDKET
+672 
-681 LHKWLGNRL
+681 
-690 PKAQAGGKGRETA
+690 RETA
-703 HAAKDAPA
+703 HVAKDAPA

-892 LMAIFK
+892 LTAIFK

-939 VLEKTLENQATRLAS
+939 VLEKTLENQATRLAT

>member
-34 TRNGQYVNTGIP
+34 THHGQYVNTGIP

-63 APLSNSSADPKTAH
+63 APLSNGSADPQTAH

-108 VFVVLLIFVAVISG
+108 VFVALLIFVATISG

-128 KEVDPSLWIYK
+128 KEVDHSLWICK

-147 QGETKEVLKN
+147 QGKTKEVLKN
-157 FIDCYELAR
+157 FIDCYELAS

-175 NALED
+175 NALEE
-180 KMRGASNT
+180 KLRGASNA

-229 VCDAF
+229 LCDAF
-234 EQVMHSAYTWFV
+234 EQAMHSAYTWFV

-251 GSPTEPHAQTTGKR
+251 GSPAKPHAQTIGKR

-280 DFDVPVLDTG
+280 DFDVPVLDAG
-290 DTQYYIYPKFVIKAS
+290 DTQYYIYPKFVIKVS

-327 AEAEVKPLDAHST
+327 AEAEVNPLDAHST
-340 EEAWLYAN
+340 EEAWQYAN

-373 DLGSTQS
+373 DLGNTPS
-380 RFMFSNGEAS
+380 RFMFSDGEAS
-390 ERFAEALALYVGK
+390 ERFGEALDFYVGN
-403 PNASSSSSEEEGMAL
+403 PNASSSSSEEEDAMAL

-449 IEAMN
+449 VEAMN

-483 CYKCLGHQIDYS
+483 CYKGLGHQVDYS
-495 KPEIIALSIF
+495 KPEIIGLSIF

-530 ATKGFIK
+530 ATKGFIQ

-563 DEDVINKYAVL
+563 DEDVVNKYAVL

-598 NMVKFTE
+598 SMVKFTE
-605 SPNKGTER
+605 S
-613 AANND
+613 AD
-618 ELLSKV
+618 
-624 AEYVVSSQRCSAS
+624 
-637 AIQREFQIGYRR
+637 
-649 AEKLLDQ
+649 
-656 LAEWGIVGQAS
+656 
-667 DSHPR
+667 
-672 AILVNDKET
+672 
-681 LHKWLGNRL
+681 
-690 PKAQAGGKGRETA
+690 KGRETA
-703 HAAKDAPA
+703 REGKDAPA

-746 NAITLS
+746 NAITIS

-853 LIVILAGYDNEMK
+853 LVVILAGYDNEMK

-968 HDIPT
+968 NDIPT

>member
-1 MAWINRTEIA
+1 MAWINRKEIA
-11 PGIYLDLSKVGVSTT
+11 PGVYLDLSKVGVSTT

-63 APLSNSSADPKTAH
+63 APLSNGSADPQTAH

-157 FIDCYELAR
+157 FIGCYELAR

-180 KMRGASNT
+180 KMRGASNA

-203 LNRQLADVQIDVDA
+203 LNRQLADVQMDVDA

-229 VCDAF
+229 LCDAF
-234 EQVMHSAYTWFV
+234 EQVMHSAYAWFV

-251 GSPTEPHAQTTGKR
+251 GSPTEPHAQTIGKR

-312 YPLTPSAITASIVKY
+312 YPLTPSAITASIVKH

-380 RFMFSNGEAS
+380 RFMFSNGKAS
-390 ERFAEALALYVGK
+390 ERFAEALDFYVGK
-403 PNASSSSSEEEGMAL
+403 PNASSSSSEEDAMAL

-483 CYKCLGHQIDYS
+483 CYKGLGHQIDYS

-605 SPNKGTER
+605 SPNK
-613 AANND
+613 D
-618 ELLSKV
+618 
-624 AEYVVSSQRCSAS
+624 
-637 AIQREFQIGYRR
+637 
-649 AEKLLDQ
+649 
-656 LAEWGIVGQAS
+656 
-667 DSHPR
+667 
-672 AILVNDKET
+672 
-681 LHKWLGNRL
+681 
-690 PKAQAGGKGRETA
+690 RETA

-771 VAQIYR
+771 VAQIYH

-939 VLEKTLENQATRLAS
+939 VLEKTLENQATRLAT

>member
-1 MAWINRTEIA
+1 M
-11 PGIYLDLSKVGVSTT
+11 
-26 IGVRGSSL
+26 
-34 TRNGQYVNTGIP
+34 
-46 GTGFYERT
+46 
-54 KLVHTHQAH
+54 
-63 APLSNSSADPKTAH
+63 
-77 ANTLVVAIA
+77 
-86 MAIGVFCIS
+86 
-95 LAFSFLEGCIVWA
+95 
-108 VFVVLLIFVAVISG
+108 
-122 MAGDKS
+122 
-128 KEVDPSLWIYK
+128 
-139 AKATLPKL
+139 
-147 QGETKEVLKN
+147 
-157 FIDCYELAR
+157 
-166 QIEYETKVV
+166 V
-175 NALED
+175 NALEE
-180 KMRGASNT
+180 KLRGASNA

-234 EQVMHSAYTWFV
+234 EQAMHSAYTWFV

-251 GSPTEPHAQTTGKR
+251 GSPAKPHAQTTGKR
-265 RQASAYVGVFDYLKS
+265 RRASAYVGVFDYLKS

-312 YPLTPSAITASIVKY
+312 YPLTPSAITVSIVK
-327 AEAEVKPLDAHST
+327 
-340 EEAWLYAN
+340 YAN

-373 DLGSTQS
+373 DLGNTPS
-380 RFMFSNGEAS
+380 RFMFSDGEAS
-390 ERFAEALALYVGK
+390 ERFAEALAFYVGK
-403 PNASSSSSEEEGMAL
+403 PNASSSSSEEEMASSN
-418 EKANGSF
+418 ANGTF
-425 YPAMEKAATN
+425 YSAMEKAATN

-449 IEAMN
+449 VEAMN

-460 VADNLPFTVNH
+460 VADDLPFTVNH

-483 CYKCLGHQIDYS
+483 CYKGLGHQIDYS
-495 KPEIIALSIF
+495 KPEIIGLSIF

-530 ATKGFIK
+530 ATKGFIQ

-550 KFFVIEILRANGI
+550 KFFVIEILRDNGI

-605 SPNKGTER
+605 S
-613 AANND
+613 AD
-618 ELLSKV
+618 
-624 AEYVVSSQRCSAS
+624 
-637 AIQREFQIGYRR
+637 
-649 AEKLLDQ
+649 
-656 LAEWGIVGQAS
+656 
-667 DSHPR
+667 
-672 AILVNDKET
+672 
-681 LHKWLGNRL
+681 
-690 PKAQAGGKGRETA
+690 KGRETA
-703 HAAKDAPA
+703 REGKDAPA

-746 NAITLS
+746 NAITIS

-853 LIVILAGYDNEMK
+853 LVVILAGYDNEMK

-883 HFSDYNAEE
+883 HFSDYNSEE

-968 HDIPT
+968 NDIPT

>member
-1 MAWINRTEIA
+1 M
-11 PGIYLDLSKVGVSTT
+11 
-26 IGVRGSSL
+26 
-34 TRNGQYVNTGIP
+34 
-46 GTGFYERT
+46 
-54 KLVHTHQAH
+54 
-63 APLSNSSADPKTAH
+63 
-77 ANTLVVAIA
+77 
-86 MAIGVFCIS
+86 
-95 LAFSFLEGCIVWA
+95 
-108 VFVVLLIFVAVISG
+108 
-122 MAGDKS
+122 
-128 KEVDPSLWIYK
+128 
-139 AKATLPKL
+139 
-147 QGETKEVLKN
+147 
-157 FIDCYELAR
+157 
-166 QIEYETKVV
+166 
-175 NALED
+175 
-180 KMRGASNT
+180 
-188 KLEQLLWEHQSKLEE
+188 
-203 LNRQLADVQIDVDA
+203 
-217 PLTDEEKEAYGK
+217 
-229 VCDAF
+229 
-234 EQVMHSAYTWFV
+234 
-246 APSNY
+246 
-251 GSPTEPHAQTTGKR
+251 
-265 RQASAYVGVFDYLKS
+265 KS
-280 DFDVPVLDTG
+280 DFDVPVLDAG

-305 NVCEFEV
+305 SVCEFEV
-312 YPLTPSAITASIVKY
+312 YPLTPSAITVSIVK
-327 AEAEVKPLDAHST
+327 
-340 EEAWLYAN
+340 YAN

-373 DLGSTQS
+373 DLGNTPS
-380 RFMFSNGEAS
+380 RFMFSDGEAS
-390 ERFAEALALYVGK
+390 ERFAEALAFYVGK
-403 PNASSSSSEEEGMAL
+403 PNASSSSEEEMASSN
-418 EKANGSF
+418 ANGTF
-425 YPAMEKAATN
+425 YSAMEKAATN
-435 LYLHVKSMN
+435 LYLHVKRMN

-449 IEAMN
+449 VEAMN

-483 CYKCLGHQIDYS
+483 CYKGLGHQIDYS
-495 KPEIIALSIF
+495 KPEIIGLSIF

-530 ATKGFIK
+530 ATKGFIQ

-550 KFFVIEILRANGI
+550 KFFVIEILRDNGI
-563 DEDVINKYAVL
+563 DEDVVNKYAVL

-589 DEKETAWLA
+589 DENETAWLA
-598 NMVKFTE
+598 SMVKFTE
-605 SPNKGTER
+605 S
-613 AANND
+613 AD
-618 ELLSKV
+618 
-624 AEYVVSSQRCSAS
+624 
-637 AIQREFQIGYRR
+637 
-649 AEKLLDQ
+649 
-656 LAEWGIVGQAS
+656 
-667 DSHPR
+667 
-672 AILVNDKET
+672 
-681 LHKWLGNRL
+681 
-690 PKAQAGGKGRETA
+690 KGRETA
-703 HAAKDAPA
+703 REGKDAPA

-746 NAITLS
+746 NAITIS

-853 LIVILAGYDNEMK
+853 LVVILAGYDNEMK

-968 HDIPT
+968 NDIPT

>member
-11 PGIYLDLSKVGVSTT
+11 PGIYLDLSKVGVSPT

-63 APLSNSSADPKTAH
+63 APLSNGSADPKTAH

-95 LAFSFLEGCIVWA
+95 LAFSFLEGCIVWT

-147 QGETKEVLKN
+147 QGETQEVLKN
-157 FIDCYELAR
+157 FIGCYELAR

-180 KMRGASNT
+180 KMRGASNA

-203 LNRQLADVQIDVDA
+203 LNRQLADVQMDVDA

-229 VCDAF
+229 LCDAF
-234 EQVMHSAYTWFV
+234 EQVMHSAYAWFI

-251 GSPTEPHAQTTGKR
+251 GSPTEPHAQTIGKR

-305 NVCEFEV
+305 SVCEFEV
-312 YPLTPSAITASIVKY
+312 YPLTPSAITASIVKH

-403 PNASSSSSEEEGMAL
+403 PNASSSSSEEDAMAL

-460 VADNLPFTVNH
+460 VADDLPFTVNH

-483 CYKCLGHQIDYS
+483 CYKGLGHKIDYS

-589 DEKETAWLA
+589 DEKETVWLA

-605 SPNKGTER
+605 SPNK
-613 AANND
+613 D
-618 ELLSKV
+618 
-624 AEYVVSSQRCSAS
+624 
-637 AIQREFQIGYRR
+637 
-649 AEKLLDQ
+649 
-656 LAEWGIVGQAS
+656 
-667 DSHPR
+667 
-672 AILVNDKET
+672 
-681 LHKWLGNRL
+681 
-690 PKAQAGGKGRETA
+690 RETA

-939 VLEKTLENQATRLAS
+939 VLEKTLENQATRLAT

>member
-11 PGIYLDLSKVGVSTT
+11 PGIYLDLSKVGVSPT

-63 APLSNSSADPKTAH
+63 APLSNASADPQTAH

-147 QGETKEVLKN
+147 QGETQEVLKN
-157 FIDCYELAR
+157 FIGCYELAR

-180 KMRGASNT
+180 KMRGASNA

-203 LNRQLADVQIDVDA
+203 LNRQLADVQMDVDA

-229 VCDAF
+229 LCDAF
-234 EQVMHSAYTWFV
+234 EQVMHSAYAWFI

-251 GSPTEPHAQTTGKR
+251 GSPTEPHAQTIGKR

-312 YPLTPSAITASIVKY
+312 YPLTPSAITASIVKH

-390 ERFAEALALYVGK
+390 ERFAEALDFYVGK
-403 PNASSSSSEEEGMAL
+403 PNASSSSSEEEDAMAL

-460 VADNLPFTVNH
+460 VADDLPFTVNH

-483 CYKCLGHQIDYS
+483 CYKGLGHQIDYS

-605 SPNKGTER
+605 SPNK
-613 AANND
+613 D
-618 ELLSKV
+618 
-624 AEYVVSSQRCSAS
+624 
-637 AIQREFQIGYRR
+637 
-649 AEKLLDQ
+649 
-656 LAEWGIVGQAS
+656 
-667 DSHPR
+667 
-672 AILVNDKET
+672 
-681 LHKWLGNRL
+681 
-690 PKAQAGGKGRETA
+690 RETA
-703 HAAKDAPA
+703 HVAKDAPA

-916 SHLFSYAVSH
+916 RHLFSYAVSH

-939 VLEKTLENQATRLAS
+939 VLEKTLENQATRLAT

>member
-11 PGIYLDLSKVGVSTT
+11 PGIYLDLSKVGVSPT

-63 APLSNSSADPKTAH
+63 APLSNSSADPQTAH

-157 FIDCYELAR
+157 FIGCYELAR

-180 KMRGASNT
+180 KMRGASNA

-203 LNRQLADVQIDVDA
+203 LNRQLADVQMDVDA
-217 PLTDEEKEAYGK
+217 PLTDKEKEAYGK
-229 VCDAF
+229 LCDAF
-234 EQVMHSAYTWFV
+234 EQVMHSAYAWFV

-251 GSPTEPHAQTTGKR
+251 GSPTEPHAQTIGKR

-312 YPLTPSAITASIVKY
+312 YPLTPSAITASIVKH

-373 DLGSTQS
+373 NLGSTQS

-390 ERFAEALALYVGK
+390 ERFAEALDFYVGN
-403 PNASSSSSEEEGMAL
+403 PNASSSSSEEDAMAL

-483 CYKCLGHQIDYS
+483 CYKGLGHQIDYS

-574 LYRFASILAKADGNV
+574 LYRFASILAKADGKV

-605 SPNKGTER
+605 SPNK
-613 AANND
+613 D
-618 ELLSKV
+618 
-624 AEYVVSSQRCSAS
+624 
-637 AIQREFQIGYRR
+637 
-649 AEKLLDQ
+649 
-656 LAEWGIVGQAS
+656 
-667 DSHPR
+667 
-672 AILVNDKET
+672 
-681 LHKWLGNRL
+681 
-690 PKAQAGGKGRETA
+690 RETA
-703 HAAKDAPA
+703 HAAKDASA

-939 VLEKTLENQATRLAS
+939 VLEKTLENQATRLAT

>member
-63 APLSNSSADPKTAH
+63 APLSNASVDPQTAH

-157 FIDCYELAR
+157 FIGCYELAR

-180 KMRGASNT
+180 KMRGASNA

-203 LNRQLADVQIDVDA
+203 LNRQLADVQMDVDA

-229 VCDAF
+229 LCDAF
-234 EQVMHSAYTWFV
+234 EQVMHSAYAWFV

-251 GSPTEPHAQTTGKR
+251 GSPTEPHAQTIGKR

-327 AEAEVKPLDAHST
+327 AEAEVKPVDAHST

-390 ERFAEALALYVGK
+390 ERFAEALAFYVGK
-403 PNASSSSSEEEGMAL
+403 PNASSSSSEEDTMAL

-460 VADNLPFTVNH
+460 VADDLPFTVNH

-483 CYKCLGHQIDYS
+483 CYKGLGHQIDYS

-605 SPNKGTER
+605 SPNK
-613 AANND
+613 D
-618 ELLSKV
+618 
-624 AEYVVSSQRCSAS
+624 
-637 AIQREFQIGYRR
+637 
-649 AEKLLDQ
+649 
-656 LAEWGIVGQAS
+656 
-667 DSHPR
+667 
-672 AILVNDKET
+672 
-681 LHKWLGNRL
+681 
-690 PKAQAGGKGRETA
+690 RETA

-853 LIVILAGYDNEMK
+853 LIFILAGYDNEMK

-939 VLEKTLENQATRLAS
+939 VLEKTLENQATRLAT

>member
-11 PGIYLDLSKVGVSTT
+11 PGIYLDLSKVGVSPT

-63 APLSNSSADPKTAH
+63 APLSNASADPQTAH

-147 QGETKEVLKN
+147 QGETQEVLKN
-157 FIDCYELAR
+157 FIGCYELAR

-180 KMRGASNT
+180 KMRGASNA

-203 LNRQLADVQIDVDA
+203 LNRQLADVQMDVDA

-229 VCDAF
+229 LCDAF
-234 EQVMHSAYTWFV
+234 EQVMHSAYAWFI

-251 GSPTEPHAQTTGKR
+251 GSPTEPHAQTIGKR

-380 RFMFSNGEAS
+380 RFMFSNGKAS
-390 ERFAEALALYVGK
+390 ERFAEALDFYVGK
-403 PNASSSSSEEEGMAL
+403 PNASSSSSEEDAMAL

-460 VADNLPFTVNH
+460 VADDLPFTVNH

-483 CYKCLGHQIDYS
+483 CYKGLGHQIDYS

-605 SPNKGTER
+605 SPNK
-613 AANND
+613 D
-618 ELLSKV
+618 
-624 AEYVVSSQRCSAS
+624 
-637 AIQREFQIGYRR
+637 
-649 AEKLLDQ
+649 
-656 LAEWGIVGQAS
+656 
-667 DSHPR
+667 
-672 AILVNDKET
+672 
-681 LHKWLGNRL
+681 
-690 PKAQAGGKGRETA
+690 RETA

-939 VLEKTLENQATRLAS
+939 VLEKTLENQATRLAT

>member
-34 TRNGQYVNTGIP
+34 THHGQYVNTGIP

-63 APLSNSSADPKTAH
+63 APLSYASADPQTAH

-108 VFVVLLIFVAVISG
+108 VFVVLLIFVATISG

-128 KEVDPSLWIYK
+128 KEVDHSLWIYK

-147 QGETKEVLKN
+147 QGKTKEVLKN
-157 FIDCYELAR
+157 FIDCYELAK

-175 NALED
+175 KALEE
-180 KMRGASNT
+180 KLRGASNA

-203 LNRQLADVQIDVDA
+203 LNRQLADVQMDVDA

-327 AEAEVKPLDAHST
+327 AEAEVNPLDAHST
-340 EEAWLYAN
+340 EEAWQYAN

-373 DLGSTQS
+373 DLGNTPS
-380 RFMFSNGEAS
+380 RFMFSDGEAS
-390 ERFAEALALYVGK
+390 ERFGEALTFYVGK
-403 PNASSSSSEEEGMAL
+403 PNASSSEEEEMASSN
-418 EKANGSF
+418 ANGTF
-425 YPAMEKAATN
+425 YSAMEKAATN

-449 IEAMN
+449 VEAMN

-460 VADNLPFTVNH
+460 VADDLPFTVNH

-483 CYKCLGHQIDYS
+483 CYKGLGHQIDYS
-495 KPEIIALSIF
+495 KPEIIGLSIF

-598 NMVKFTE
+598 SMVKFTE
-605 SPNKGTER
+605 S
-613 AANND
+613 AD
-618 ELLSKV
+618 
-624 AEYVVSSQRCSAS
+624 
-637 AIQREFQIGYRR
+637 
-649 AEKLLDQ
+649 
-656 LAEWGIVGQAS
+656 
-667 DSHPR
+667 
-672 AILVNDKET
+672 
-681 LHKWLGNRL
+681 
-690 PKAQAGGKGRETA
+690 KGRETA
-703 HAAKDAPA
+703 REGKDAPA

-746 NAITLS
+746 NAITIS

-853 LIVILAGYDNEMK
+853 LVVILAGYDNEMK

-968 HDIPT
+968 NDIPT

>member
-11 PGIYLDLSKVGVSTT
+11 PGVYLDLSKVGVSPT

-63 APLSNSSADPKTAH
+63 APLSNGSADPQTAH

-157 FIDCYELAR
+157 FIGCYELAR

-180 KMRGASNT
+180 KMRGASNA

-203 LNRQLADVQIDVDA
+203 LNRQLADVQMDVDA

-229 VCDAF
+229 LCDAF
-234 EQVMHSAYTWFV
+234 EQVMHSAYAWFV

-251 GSPTEPHAQTTGKR
+251 GSPTEPHAQTIGKR

-305 NVCEFEV
+305 SVCEFEV
-312 YPLTPSAITASIVKY
+312 YPLTPSAITASIVKH

-390 ERFAEALALYVGK
+390 ERFAEALDFYVGK
-403 PNASSSSSEEEGMAL
+403 PNASSSSSEEEDAMAL

-460 VADNLPFTVNH
+460 VADDLPFTVNH

-483 CYKCLGHQIDYS
+483 CYKGLGHKIDYS

-605 SPNKGTER
+605 SPNK
-613 AANND
+613 D
-618 ELLSKV
+618 
-624 AEYVVSSQRCSAS
+624 
-637 AIQREFQIGYRR
+637 
-649 AEKLLDQ
+649 
-656 LAEWGIVGQAS
+656 
-667 DSHPR
+667 
-672 AILVNDKET
+672 
-681 LHKWLGNRL
+681 
-690 PKAQAGGKGRETA
+690 RETA

-939 VLEKTLENQATRLAS
+939 VLEKTLENQATRLAT

>member
-11 PGIYLDLSKVGVSTT
+11 PGIYLDLSKVGVSPT

-63 APLSNSSADPKTAH
+63 APLSNASADPQTAH

-157 FIDCYELAR
+157 FIGCYELAR

-180 KMRGASNT
+180 KMRGASNA

-203 LNRQLADVQIDVDA
+203 LNRQLADVQMDVDA

-229 VCDAF
+229 LCDAF
-234 EQVMHSAYTWFV
+234 EQVMHSAYAWFV

-251 GSPTEPHAQTTGKR
+251 GSPTEPHAQTIGKR

-312 YPLTPSAITASIVKY
+312 YPLTPSAITASIVKH

-373 DLGSTQS
+373 NLGSTQS

-390 ERFAEALALYVGK
+390 ERFAEALDFYVGN
-403 PNASSSSSEEEGMAL
+403 PNASSSSSEEDAMAL

-460 VADNLPFTVNH
+460 VADDLPFTVNH

-483 CYKCLGHQIDYS
+483 CYKGLGHQIDYS

-514 LSVVSSEQLMR
+514 LSVVSSEQLMG

-605 SPNKGTER
+605 SPNK
-613 AANND
+613 D
-618 ELLSKV
+618 
-624 AEYVVSSQRCSAS
+624 
-637 AIQREFQIGYRR
+637 
-649 AEKLLDQ
+649 
-656 LAEWGIVGQAS
+656 
-667 DSHPR
+667 
-672 AILVNDKET
+672 
-681 LHKWLGNRL
+681 
-690 PKAQAGGKGRETA
+690 RETA
-703 HAAKDAPA
+703 HAAKDASA

-892 LMAIFK
+892 LTAIFK

-939 VLEKTLENQATRLAS
+939 VLEKTLENQATRLAT

>member
-34 TRNGQYVNTGIP
+34 THHGQYVNTGIP

-63 APLSNSSADPKTAH
+63 APLSYASADPQTAH

-108 VFVVLLIFVAVISG
+108 VFVVLLIFVATISG

-128 KEVDPSLWIYK
+128 KEVDHSLWIYK

-157 FIDCYELAR
+157 FIDCYELAK

-175 NALED
+175 NALEE
-180 KMRGASNT
+180 KLRGTSNA
-188 KLEQLLWEHQSKLEE
+188 KLAQLLWEHQSKLEE
-203 LNRQLADVQIDVDA
+203 LNRQLADVQMDVDA

-234 EQVMHSAYTWFV
+234 EQAMHSAYTWFV

-251 GSPTEPHAQTTGKR
+251 GSPAKPHVQTTGKR
-265 RQASAYVGVFDYLKS
+265 RRASAYVGVFDYLKS
-280 DFDVPVLDTG
+280 DFDVPVLDAG

-312 YPLTPSAITASIVKY
+312 YPLTPSAITVSIVK
-327 AEAEVKPLDAHST
+327 
-340 EEAWLYAN
+340 YAN

-373 DLGSTQS
+373 DLGNTPS
-380 RFMFSNGEAS
+380 RFMFSDGEAS
-390 ERFAEALALYVGK
+390 ERFGEALDFYVGN
-403 PNASSSSSEEEGMAL
+403 PNASSSSSEEEMASSN
-418 EKANGSF
+418 ANGTF
-425 YPAMEKAATN
+425 YSAMEKAATN

-449 IEAMN
+449 VEAMN

-460 VADNLPFTVNH
+460 VADDLPFTVNH

-483 CYKCLGHQIDYS
+483 CYKGLGHQVDYS
-495 KPEIIALSIF
+495 KPEIIGLSIF

-530 ATKGFIK
+530 ATKGFIQ

-598 NMVKFTE
+598 SMVKFTE
-605 SPNKGTER
+605 S
-613 AANND
+613 AD
-618 ELLSKV
+618 
-624 AEYVVSSQRCSAS
+624 
-637 AIQREFQIGYRR
+637 
-649 AEKLLDQ
+649 
-656 LAEWGIVGQAS
+656 
-667 DSHPR
+667 
-672 AILVNDKET
+672 
-681 LHKWLGNRL
+681 
-690 PKAQAGGKGRETA
+690 KGRETA
-703 HAAKDAPA
+703 REAKDAPA

-746 NAITLS
+746 NAITIS

-853 LIVILAGYDNEMK
+853 LVVILAGYDNEMK

-968 HDIPT
+968 NDIPT

>member
-11 PGIYLDLSKVGVSTT
+11 PGVYLDLSKVGVSPT

-63 APLSNSSADPKTAH
+63 APLSNGSADPQTAH

-157 FIDCYELAR
+157 FIGCYELAR
-166 QIEYETKVV
+166 QIENETKVV

-180 KMRGASNT
+180 KMRGASNA

-203 LNRQLADVQIDVDA
+203 LNRQLADVQMDVDA

-229 VCDAF
+229 LCDAF
-234 EQVMHSAYTWFV
+234 EQVMHSAYAWFI

-251 GSPTEPHAQTTGKR
+251 GSPTEPHAQTIGKR

-305 NVCEFEV
+305 SVCEFEV
-312 YPLTPSAITASIVKY
+312 YPLTPSAITASIVKH

-390 ERFAEALALYVGK
+390 ERFAEALDFYVGK
-403 PNASSSSSEEEGMAL
+403 PNASSSSSEEEDAMAL

-460 VADNLPFTVNH
+460 VADDLPFTVNH

-483 CYKCLGHQIDYS
+483 CYKGLGHKIDYS

-605 SPNKGTER
+605 SPNK
-613 AANND
+613 D
-618 ELLSKV
+618 
-624 AEYVVSSQRCSAS
+624 
-637 AIQREFQIGYRR
+637 
-649 AEKLLDQ
+649 
-656 LAEWGIVGQAS
+656 
-667 DSHPR
+667 
-672 AILVNDKET
+672 
-681 LHKWLGNRL
+681 
-690 PKAQAGGKGRETA
+690 RETA

-939 VLEKTLENQATRLAS
+939 VLEKTLENQATRLAT

>member
-34 TRNGQYVNTGIP
+34 THHGQYVNTGIP

-63 APLSNSSADPKTAH
+63 APLSNASADPQTAH

-108 VFVVLLIFVAVISG
+108 VFVVLLIFVATISG

-128 KEVDPSLWIYK
+128 KEVDHSLWIYK

-157 FIDCYELAR
+157 FIDCYELAS

-180 KMRGASNT
+180 KLRGASNA
-188 KLEQLLWEHQSKLEE
+188 KLAQLLWEHQSKLEE
-203 LNRQLADVQIDVDA
+203 LNRQLADVQMDVDA
-217 PLTDEEKEAYGK
+217 PLTDEEKETYGK

-312 YPLTPSAITASIVKY
+312 YPLTPSAITVSIVK
-327 AEAEVKPLDAHST
+327 
-340 EEAWLYAN
+340 YAN

-373 DLGSTQS
+373 DLGNTPS
-380 RFMFSNGEAS
+380 RFMFSDGEAS
-390 ERFAEALALYVGK
+390 ERFAEALAFYVGK
-403 PNASSSSSEEEGMAL
+403 PNASSSSEEEMASSN
-418 EKANGSF
+418 ANGTF
-425 YPAMEKAATN
+425 YSAMEKAATN

-449 IEAMN
+449 VEAMN

-460 VADNLPFTVNH
+460 VADDLPFAVNH

-483 CYKCLGHQIDYS
+483 CYKGLGHQIDYS
-495 KPEIIALSIF
+495 KPEIIGLSIF

-530 ATKGFIK
+530 ATKGFIQ

-563 DEDVINKYAVL
+563 DEDVVNKYAVL

-605 SPNKGTER
+605 S
-613 AANND
+613 AD
-618 ELLSKV
+618 
-624 AEYVVSSQRCSAS
+624 
-637 AIQREFQIGYRR
+637 
-649 AEKLLDQ
+649 
-656 LAEWGIVGQAS
+656 
-667 DSHPR
+667 
-672 AILVNDKET
+672 
-681 LHKWLGNRL
+681 
-690 PKAQAGGKGRETA
+690 KGRETA
-703 HAAKDAPA
+703 REAKDAPA

-746 NAITLS
+746 NAITIS

-853 LIVILAGYDNEMK
+853 LVVILAGYDNEMK

-968 HDIPT
+968 NDIPT

>member
-11 PGIYLDLSKVGVSTT
+11 SGIYLDLSKVSVSPT

-63 APLSNSSADPKTAH
+63 APLSNSSADPQTAH

-128 KEVDPSLWIYK
+128 KEVDPSLWICK

-157 FIDCYELAR
+157 FIGCYELAR

-180 KMRGASNT
+180 KMRGASNA

-203 LNRQLADVQIDVDA
+203 LNRQLADVQMDVDA

-229 VCDAF
+229 LCDAF
-234 EQVMHSAYTWFV
+234 EQVMHSAYAWFI

-251 GSPTEPHAQTTGKR
+251 GSPTEPHAQTIGKR

-390 ERFAEALALYVGK
+390 ERFAEALDFYVGK
-403 PNASSSSSEEEGMAL
+403 PNASSSSSEEDAMAL

-483 CYKCLGHQIDYS
+483 CYKGLGHKIDYS

-542 FDTNFPDD
+542 FDTKFPDD

-605 SPNKGTER
+605 SPNK
-613 AANND
+613 D
-618 ELLSKV
+618 
-624 AEYVVSSQRCSAS
+624 
-637 AIQREFQIGYRR
+637 
-649 AEKLLDQ
+649 
-656 LAEWGIVGQAS
+656 
-667 DSHPR
+667 
-672 AILVNDKET
+672 
-681 LHKWLGNRL
+681 
-690 PKAQAGGKGRETA
+690 RETA
-703 HAAKDAPA
+703 HVAKDAPA

-720 LESVKEEVNKLTN
+720 LESVKEEVYKLTN

-771 VAQIYR
+771 VAQIYH

-939 VLEKTLENQATRLAS
+939 VLEKTLENQATRLAT

>member
-63 APLSNSSADPKTAH
+63 APLSNSSADPQTAH

-122 MAGDKS
+122 RAGDKS

-147 QGETKEVLKN
+147 QGETQEVLKN
-157 FIDCYELAR
+157 FIGCYELAR

-180 KMRGASNT
+180 KMRGASNA

-203 LNRQLADVQIDVDA
+203 LNRQLADVQMDVDA

-229 VCDAF
+229 LCDVF
-234 EQVMHSAYTWFV
+234 EQVMHSAYAWFV

-251 GSPTEPHAQTTGKR
+251 GSPTEPHAQTIGKR

-305 NVCEFEV
+305 SVCEFEV

-327 AEAEVKPLDAHST
+327 AEAEVKPVDAHST

-390 ERFAEALALYVGK
+390 ERFAEALDFYVGN
-403 PNASSSSSEEEGMAL
+403 PNASSSSSEEEDAMAL

-460 VADNLPFTVNH
+460 VADDLPFTVNH

-483 CYKCLGHQIDYS
+483 CYKGLGHQIDYS

-542 FDTNFPDD
+542 FDTKFPDD

-605 SPNKGTER
+605 SPNK
-613 AANND
+613 D
-618 ELLSKV
+618 
-624 AEYVVSSQRCSAS
+624 
-637 AIQREFQIGYRR
+637 
-649 AEKLLDQ
+649 
-656 LAEWGIVGQAS
+656 
-667 DSHPR
+667 
-672 AILVNDKET
+672 
-681 LHKWLGNRL
+681 
-690 PKAQAGGKGRETA
+690 RETA
-703 HAAKDAPA
+703 HAAKDASA

-892 LMAIFK
+892 LTAIFK

-939 VLEKTLENQATRLAS
+939 VLEKTLENQATRLAT

>member
-11 PGIYLDLSKVGVSTT
+11 PGIYLDLSKVSVSTT

-63 APLSNSSADPKTAH
+63 APLSNSSADPQTAH

-108 VFVVLLIFVAVISG
+108 VFIVLLIFVAVISG

-128 KEVDPSLWIYK
+128 KEVDPSLWICK

-157 FIDCYELAR
+157 FIGCYELAR

-180 KMRGASNT
+180 KMRGASNA

-203 LNRQLADVQIDVDA
+203 LNRQLADVQMDVDA

-229 VCDAF
+229 LCDAF
-234 EQVMHSAYTWFV
+234 EQVMHSAYAWFI

-251 GSPTEPHAQTTGKR
+251 GSPTEPHAQTIGKR

-403 PNASSSSSEEEGMAL
+403 PNASSSSSEEDAMAL

-483 CYKCLGHQIDYS
+483 CYKGLGHQIDYS

-605 SPNKGTER
+605 SPNK
-613 AANND
+613 D
-618 ELLSKV
+618 
-624 AEYVVSSQRCSAS
+624 
-637 AIQREFQIGYRR
+637 
-649 AEKLLDQ
+649 
-656 LAEWGIVGQAS
+656 
-667 DSHPR
+667 
-672 AILVNDKET
+672 
-681 LHKWLGNRL
+681 
-690 PKAQAGGKGRETA
+690 RETA
-703 HAAKDAPA
+703 HAAKDASA

-939 VLEKTLENQATRLAS
+939 VLEKTLENQATRLAT